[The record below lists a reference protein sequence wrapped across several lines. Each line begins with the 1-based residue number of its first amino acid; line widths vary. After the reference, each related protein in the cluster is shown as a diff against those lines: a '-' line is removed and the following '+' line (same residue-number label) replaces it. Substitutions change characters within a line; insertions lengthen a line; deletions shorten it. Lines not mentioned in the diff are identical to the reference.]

1 MNKFEKRLAHI
12 PSRRQ
17 QYLIRVVDAQL
28 DCETGCVFKGAKFY
42 RSLLYKC
49 ARFPYEMTGAR
60 VGRPGIA
67 TSTIR
72 YFVKYASLNVH

>member
-17 QYLIRVVDAQL
+17 QYLSRVVDAQL
-28 DCETGCVFKGAKFY
+28 DRVTGCVFKAVFY
-42 RSLLYKC
+42 LSLLYKC

-60 VGRPGIA
+60 MGRAGTA
-67 TSTIR
+67 TSTIG
-72 YFVKYASLNVH
+72 YFVKYTSLNVH